1 MIASSLLQRWPTLA
15 LLLLCAVLYWPG
27 QTQLP
32 PMDRDEARFA
42 QASKQMLA
50 SGDYIDIRFQDEPRH
65 KKPVGIYWLQTL
77 SAGALNMPDSIA
89 AYRLPSWLGAMV
101 AVLCCAALI
110 RRATGN
116 SLLALG
122 GGMMLA
128 STLLVVVEAH
138 LAKTDAALLGV
149 VTAMQYCLYQIV
161 GTRREARGT
170 EQARGARHEA
180 RGISFLH
187 MPYRLLLLFLS
198 RLVPRASCLIFWL
211 LLGLGLLLKGP
222 IAPLI
227 ALMTLLVLRYGF
239 GECGVFARVW
249 SLAGFLLMLAVVA
262 PWAVLIHLHTGG
274 AFWYESVVVD
284 LLSKAAA
291 GQESHGAAPGYYAAL
306 SPVLLW
312 PWWFVIIL
320 ALPFWRRLKHLAA
333 VRFATAWAVPTWL
346 LFELMPTKLPHYILP
361 ALPALVLFTAV
372 AWQECAAY
380 FFAARWRRILCG
392 GYAALS
398 AALLLAP
405 VAALPIALKIPVLW
419 WSIVPAVF
427 GISLVWFAWKTRRA
441 LPLLGAAVSLYLALF
456 FLHVPHAQPLWVSQR
471 LAALIPPETP
481 IALAGFSEPSAVFLI
496 DTDISLGGAEGA
508 AAFLLAHPGGIAVVE
523 QRQMAAFRAAAADA
537 PMESIGTV
545 RGLNYSNGKWVE
557 LTLWRNAR

>member
-1 MIASSLLQRWPTLA
+1 MIASSILQRWPVIT
-15 LLLLCAVLYWPG
+15 LLLLCAVLYLPG

-50 SGDYIDIRFQDEPRH
+50 SGDYIDIRFQDDPRH
-65 KKPVGIYWLQTL
+65 KKPVGIYWLQTA
-77 SAGALNMPDSIA
+77 SVAALNMPDSIA
-89 AYRLPSWLGAMV
+89 AYRVPSWLGALC

-116 SLLALG
+116 SALALG

-149 VTAMQYCLYQIV
+149 VTAMQYCL
-161 GTRREARGT
+161 
-170 EQARGARHEA
+170 
-180 RGISFLH
+180 F
-187 MPYRLLLLFLS
+187 RLLGGVRGEASGMRKNNEASSLAS
-198 RLVPRASCLIFWL
+198 SCLTPSPSPLPFWL
-211 LLGLGLLLKGP
+211 LLGVGLLLKGP

-227 ALMTLLVLRYGF
+227 ALMTLLVLRYAF
-239 GECGVFARVW
+239 GERGVFARVW
-249 SLAGFLLMLAVVA
+249 SRAGFLLMLAVVA
-262 PWAVLIHLHTGG
+262 PWAVLIHQHTGG

-284 LLSKAAA
+284 LLSKAAG
-291 GQESHGAAPGYYAAL
+291 GQESHGAPPGYYTLL

-333 VRFATAWAVPTWL
+333 VRFATAWSVPTWL

-361 ALPALVLFTAV
+361 ALPGLVLFTAV
-372 AWQECAAY
+372 AWQECAAD
-380 FFAARWRRILCG
+380 FFAARWRRGLTA
-392 GYAALS
+392 GYAVFS

-405 VAALPIALKIPVLW
+405 VAALPIALKITVLW
-419 WSIVPAVF
+419 WGIVPALL
-427 GISLVWFAWKTRRA
+427 GIFLVGLAWKKRRA
-441 LPLLGAAVSLYLALF
+441 LPLLGAALSLYLALF
-456 FLHVPHAQPLWVSQR
+456 FLHVPQAQPLWVSPR
-471 LAALIPPETP
+471 LAALIPPGTP
-481 IALAGFSEPSAVFLI
+481 VALAGFSEPSAVFLI
-496 DTDISLGGAEGA
+496 GTEVSLGGAEGA

-523 QRQMAAFRAAAADA
+523 QRQMDAFRLAAGDL
-537 PMESIGTV
+537 PIDNLGTV

-557 LTLWRNAR
+557 LTLWRNAN